1 LTISRERELARIDL
15 PRTSIYTTAMTCGV
29 LAALGLQ
36 IHLNAAGFDFV
47 GFWRN
52 LFSTEAL
59 QLRTAWPWW
68 GTAGLAFVVSGAT
81 AAALSRLPLPWS
93 RFRLLRWAAGAAIV
107 LILAHVG
114 HSARTSEAASSGAEV
129 AANLGAVAVATFMAL
144 CGAYLTARR

>member
-1 LTISRERELARIDL
+1 MRSSRRELAPIDL
-15 PRTSIYTTAMTCGV
+15 PRTLIYTTAMTCGV

-36 IHLNAAGFDFV
+36 IHLGAAGFDFV

-52 LFSTEAL
+52 LFSAEAL

-93 RFRLLRWAAGAAIV
+93 RFRLLRWVTGGAIV

-114 HSARTSEAASSGAEV
+114 HSARTSEAVTPGGEL
-129 AANLGAVAVATFMAL
+129 AANLGALGVATFMAL